1 MAKFA
6 VGALIALFIIST
18 AMTGDSPHCVTGKD
32 SYGTATTQCDD
43 GSVTITS
50 REKVIVCGKA
60 LNGQVGC
67 KEIAL

>member
-6 VGALIALFIIST
+6 VGALVALFLIQPAVADDT
-18 AMTGDSPHCVTGKD
+18 PHCVTGKD

-43 GSVTITS
+43 GGVTITS
-50 REKVIVCGKA
+50 QKKVIICGKSA
-60 LNGQVGC
+60 SGWVSC

>member
-6 VGALIALFIIST
+6 VGALIALFMVST
-18 AMTGDSPHCVTGKD
+18 SMAGDNPHCVTGKD
-32 SYGTATTQCDD
+32 SYGTATAQCDD

-60 LNGQVGC
+60 LNGQVLC

>member
-6 VGALIALFIIST
+6 VGALVALFLVQP
-18 AMTGDSPHCVTGKD
+18 AAADESPHCVTGKD

-60 LNGQVGC
+60 LNGQVLC